1 MADMKTEEEI
11 ALDNAL
17 FSLTDQLRT
26 FSRNYENTAWELRRK
41 VVHEVAWTT
50 AAGLVLGGLVGGLI
64 ALRRR

>member
-1 MADMKTEEEI
+1 MADMKTKEEI
-11 ALDNAL
+11 ELDNAL

-26 FSRNYENTAWELRRK
+26 FSSNYQNTAWELRRK

>member
-1 MADMKTEEEI
+1 MKTEEEI
-11 ALDNAL
+11 ELDKAL
-17 FSLTDQLRT
+17 FGLTDQLRT
-26 FSRNYENTAWELRRK
+26 FSINYQNTAWELRRK